1 MSLIA
6 YELRRIIGRKGSFFG
21 AMGVAFAI
29 ALLVVF
35 LVDSPDQTE
44 DVWSQVLGIP
54 LVFGATVV
62 GALAG
67 SYDTAQGTMRYLVLT
82 GVPRWR
88 LVAIRIPALIIAIVA
103 ISVPAALAAFYGMST
118 GDATSTEIVRGIGGS
133 VTYAAVWGIVSMVV
147 GTLLR
152 SNGAGI
158 AVALVL
164 FLVGNIITAAV
175 QSEISQTVGD
185 YLLPNVVSVFALFG
199 HVPENVEAMTDM
211 AWGASAVALVL
222 WLIGLT
228 ALAIGRV
235 ERDEY

>member
-1 MSLIA
+1 MTLIA

-21 AMGVAFAI
+21 SMGVAFAI
-29 ALLVVF
+29 ALLVAL
-35 LVDSPDQTE
+35 LVGAEDQTE
-44 DVWSQVLGIP
+44 DVWSQALGIP
-54 LVFGATVV
+54 LVFGSTVV

-82 GVPRWR
+82 GVPRWK
-88 LVAIRIPALIIAIVA
+88 LVAIRIPALIIAIVL
-103 ISVPAALAAFYGMST
+103 ISVPAALAAVYGMST
-118 GDATSTEIVRGIGGS
+118 GDATGTEMLRGIGGS
-133 VTYAAVWGIVSMVV
+133 VTYAAIWGVVSMVV

-175 QSEISQTVGD
+175 QSEVSQTVGD
-185 YLLPNVVSVFALFG
+185 FLLPNVVSVFALFG
-199 HVPENVEAMTDM
+199 HVPENAEILTDM
-211 AWGASAVALVL
+211 AWGTAAVALVV
-222 WLIGLT
+222 WMI
-228 ALAIGRV
+228 ALAGLAIARV